1 MPGDRPALRFY
12 KICGEL
18 TPPGDKSLA
27 HRYLFLAPFA
37 AKPVKLLKLSGGMDV
52 RSSIECLRKIGVRI
66 DGEPPEVTV
75 YPFVYD
81 TLKAGLQSLE
91 LNCGN
96 SGTTARFLMGFLSAF
111 GIGARI
117 SGDESLNRRPMK
129 RAAAPLAEMGCRISL
144 ERGENLPE
152 IVEPVPALSGIEWT
166 MKTPSAQVKTAIL
179 FAGLRARGETVIREN
194 VSTRNHTEIILK
206 EAGADI
212 HFNGDEIVLHP
223 LEKPLSFPEDISI
236 PGDISTAAFFVTAA
250 AMLGGSELTL
260 HRLLL
265 NPHRAYYLDVLKRM
279 GAGIEMDH
287 EYESF
292 GERAGDVRVEYSG
305 RLKCIEVS
313 GEETVKCID
322 EIPAL
327 AVAASFA
334 KGRSVFRDLEEL
346 RVKES
351 DRLKAL
357 EFNLQKM
364 GVEARAVGS
373 SLEINGRSTAIF
385 LYSAEILKA
394 ERIGGKVEYAR
405 ESSVELDSFGDHRI
419 AMAMKIASLV
429 MHRDCAIT
437 GGENAA
443 ISAPKFYAELDR
455 LLMERKPDNI
465 FLAGFMGA
473 GKTTTG
479 KMLAKELDYS
489 FIDLDERVRTTAGKP
504 IWRIFTEVGEDRF
517 RELEKKEL
525 MSLAGINRT
534 VVALGGGT
542 TCDFENTTF
551 IYKMGLVILLAAPH
565 DILYARIKDESGR
578 PLYRNEEDFYALFN
592 RRNII
597 GCYET
602 ADFIIDTSRDNPSLI
617 AKSLKKILHHWR
629 ERQTGPDSK
638 PAS

>member
-1 MPGDRPALRFY
+1 
-12 KICGEL
+12 
-18 TPPGDKSLA
+18 
-27 HRYLFLAPFA
+27 
-37 AKPVKLLKLSGGMDV
+37 MDV
-52 RSSIECLRKIGVRI
+52 RSSIDCLRKIGVRI

-179 FAGLRARGETVIREN
+179 FAGLRARGETIIREN

-212 HFNGDEIVLHP
+212 HFNGDEIILHP
-223 LEKPLSFPEDISI
+223 LEKPLSFPDEISI

-250 AMLGGSELTL
+250 ILLGGSELII
-260 HRLLL
+260 RRVLL

-279 GAGIEMDH
+279 GALIEIEH
-287 EYESF
+287 EYNSF
-292 GERAGDVRVEYSG
+292 GERAGDLRIVYDG
-305 RLKCIEVS
+305 RMKGIEIS

-327 AVAASFA
+327 AVAAAFA
-334 KGRSVFRDLEEL
+334 KGRSVFRDLQEL

-364 GVEARAVGS
+364 GVEVQAAGS
-373 SLEINGRSTAIF
+373 SLEINGRSTAVC
-385 LYSAEILKA
+385 LDAGMPVEECKGD
-394 ERIGGKVEYAR
+394 EEGKVEIADPPA
-405 ESSVELDSFGDHRI
+405 ELDSFGDHRI

-429 MHRDCAIT
+429 VHRDCYIK
-437 GGENAA
+437 GGESAA
-443 ISAPKFYAELDR
+443 VSAPRFYADLER
-455 LLMERKPDNI
+455 LLVERRPANI

-473 GKTTTG
+473 GKTTIG
-479 KMLAKELDYS
+479 KLLAKELDYS

-504 IWRIFTEVGEDRF
+504 IWRIFTEDGEDRF

-551 IYKMGLVILLAAPH
+551 IYKMGLVILLAAPY
-565 DILYARIKDESGR
+565 DILYARIKDEPAR
-578 PLYRNEEDFYALFN
+578 PLSRNEEDFYALFN

-638 PAS
+638 PRL